1 MTSRDPGV
9 TAFPM
14 STYRFSRLNRAAL
27 VPALLTFPL
36 SAAVYAQ
43 GKLIPPGRGGS
54 GIYEVTA
61 PAGTMTG
68 AGHTGGVGTPAPVI
82 AFTDH
87 PATIGARGVRQDG
100 PSEISTL
107 VLRSADLI
115 NLALGRPLGTPLDA
129 GAALVL
135 QIGDDTPTTAQL
147 AVVAAAGLAQPIVI
161 ATGQRLS
168 LAQTTHRSQGLL
180 KLQFRSVGHL
190 FGGAIQCVAH
200 TTTTTT
206 ATVLRGGGHG
216 HLEANLGSGRESV
229 LLTSVALRA
238 GLKNAGL
245 LRQ

>member
-1 MTSRDPGV
+1 
-9 TAFPM
+9 M
-14 STYRFSRLNRAAL
+14 STHRFGRLDRAAL
-27 VPALLTFPL
+27 VSALLTFPL

-43 GKLIPPGRGGS
+43 GKLIPPGQGGS

-61 PAGTMTG
+61 PTGTMTG
-68 AGHTGGVGTPAPVI
+68 EGHAGGVGTPAPAV

-87 PATIGARGVRQDG
+87 PATVGARAVRQDG
-100 PSEISTL
+100 PSEISAL

-135 QIGDDTPTTAQL
+135 QIGDNTPATAQL
-147 AVVAAAGLAQPIVI
+147 AVVGVPGFAQAIVI

-168 LAQTTHRSQGLL
+168 LAQTVRRSQGLL
-180 KLQFRSVGHL
+180 KLQFQSVGHL

-200 TTTTTT
+200 TTTSTT

-216 HLEANLGSGRESV
+216 HLEADLGGGRESV

-238 GLKNAGL
+238 GSRNAGL